1 MTSVRRLS
9 LAAATA
15 LTAVLVLGACGS
27 ATPGAAATLGDSRI
41 TEQALT
47 AQVEEVLEAKGQPI
61 TSADSTLVSQTLSR
75 MITMQLVDA
84 LAAREGVVVTQGD
97 VDSVVVNYLNQVGGQ
112 QQLEDVFIQENVAPS
127 QIESLIRL
135 QLQAQQLGIKLDPTG
150 SAEEQGQ
157 AVFDAAALLSE
168 EWDTTVSPRYGT
180 WEDATLSVGPVPN
193 DLSAPPVLG

>member
-27 ATPGAAATLGDSRI
+27 ATPGAAATLGDTRI
-41 TEQALT
+41 TEQSLT
-47 AQVEEVLEAKGQPI
+47 QQVEAVLEAKGQPV
-61 TSADSTLVSQTLSR
+61 TSPDASLVAQTLGR
-75 MITMQLVDA
+75 MITMRLVEE
-84 LAAREGVVVTQGD
+84 LAQREGVDITQGD
-97 VDSVVVNYLNQVGGQ
+97 IDSVLANYTNQVGGQ
-112 QQLEDVFIQENVAPS
+112 EALEDVFLQENVAPA

-135 QLQAQQLGIKLDPTG
+135 QLQAQELGIKLNPNG

-157 AVFDAAALLSE
+157 AVFDAASLLSE

-180 WEDATLSVGPVPN
+180 WDYATLSLGPVPN
-193 DLSAPPVLG
+193 DLSSPPDLG